1 MATGSAPDRPTDD
14 RLDRAITEAEAKL
27 AKLGMQVE
35 TIQAVLVRLLQD
47 VVDADAGLDR
57 NQKSRLI
64 AANEQLVVAAL
75 TSQSEAAAA
84 VQALK
89 DALPSVGLDA
99 LTNLPNRAM
108 LVDRFLQST
117 AQARRHDA
125 RLAVLFL
132 DLDNFKQLNDTRGHP
147 TGDKALCLVADR
159 MRAVVREVDTVSRH
173 GGDEFLILLPELNRP
188 QDARSVAEKLIA
200 AIGAPAEIEGQ
211 PVVMSASIGIA
222 IYPDDGQDLDT
233 LIQRADAAMY
243 QAKRRGAGGVA
254 FHDGTSTDDGAIPA
268 APVTAHDADD
278 IVRDRHAQLREANER
293 LVLAALSAHE
303 LHTAAEEAHQR
314 QNALMSAVADELR
327 NPMAPIRIAAAML
340 GRPSS
345 DEQLLPRVQQLV
357 DTHMSQIA
365 RLVDRLS
372 DTPAA
377 GDAPLVAGD
386 DRVDMNRVIEA
397 SIDAHRAIL
406 DEHGKTFVF
415 RRPDQPIVVRG
426 DATRLE
432 QVVDN
437 LLENACRYTRDGG
450 RIVLTVDVSDDTLL
464 ITVSDNGIGITP
476 QMLPRL
482 FAPFVQDPLALGM
495 NGVGIGL
502 TAART
507 LVRAHG
513 GDLVAYSAGAGQ
525 GSQFVVTLPLA
536 ARTTPAPDA
545 IPAPDTAV
553 PER

>member
-1 MATGSAPDRPTDD
+1 
-14 RLDRAITEAEAKL
+14 
-27 AKLGMQVE
+27 
-35 TIQAVLVRLLQD
+35 
-47 VVDADAGLDR
+47 
-57 NQKSRLI
+57 
-64 AANEQLVVAAL
+64 
-75 TSQSEAAAA
+75 
-84 VQALK
+84 
-89 DALPSVGLDA
+89 
-99 LTNLPNRAM
+99 
-108 LVDRFLQST
+108 
-117 AQARRHDA
+117 
-125 RLAVLFL
+125 
-132 DLDNFKQLNDTRGHP
+132 
-147 TGDKALCLVADR
+147 
-159 MRAVVREVDTVSRH
+159 
-173 GGDEFLILLPELNRP
+173 
-188 QDARSVAEKLIA
+188 
-200 AIGAPAEIEGQ
+200 
-211 PVVMSASIGIA
+211 
-222 IYPDDGQDLDT
+222 
-233 LIQRADAAMY
+233 
-243 QAKRRGAGGVA
+243 
-254 FHDGTSTDDGAIPA
+254 
-268 APVTAHDADD
+268 
-278 IVRDRHAQLREANER
+278 
-293 LVLAALSAHE
+293 
-303 LHTAAEEAHQR
+303 
-314 QNALMSAVADELR
+314 
-327 NPMAPIRIAAAML
+327 
-340 GRPSS
+340 
-345 DEQLLPRVQQLV
+345 
-357 DTHMSQIA
+357 
-365 RLVDRLS
+365 
-372 DTPAA
+372 
-377 GDAPLVAGD
+377 
-386 DRVDMNRVIEA
+386 MNRVIEA

-545 IPAPDTAV
+545 IPAPAPAV